1 MNRHKTLVWTL
12 KGMLLCISLYLLY
25 LLISPVTAYVQY
37 EPTPIYSKVLSSKTY
52 ASKSYLWLEKHYKW
66 QSAAADEKPHFIWL
80 DDPAALTP
88 NFDAQL
94 NDNLLIGEFLSGSE
108 RATTAQRQ
116 QIETYFDLKYTGYI
130 GKACKDLGD
139 PFEVSEAIRKRY
151 TTLYKQKWDFSGEGI
166 IFISE
171 YAISIFKKGEDYT
184 GQLMWQ
190 TDGMT
195 MPFSDYFEV
204 VLTPQPVSSFYTTDF
219 TEKGQDRLAAL
230 GLPTVYPASIET
242 DHPLY
247 DGLYLTSAFKNNQI
261 NVPYFY
267 QGVERFM
274 ANKRLYERGTTEE
287 IYWKWYIQKIKS
299 VALKLSKPKT
309 DAASVDSPLATPLFK
324 VSGKQ
329 ILKLSASGSYEPFYM
344 KGVNLG
350 AAVPGKTFT
359 EFPTEVRI
367 YKQWLE
373 QMGKLHI
380 NTLRVYTLLP
390 PGFYKAL
397 YDYNQAADEP
407 IYLLQEIWPEEKPL
421 NHDYLAA
428 AYNETYQQEIAY
440 AVHAVHGNANVP
452 KRSYRAYGAYAYD
465 VSPYLIG
472 YLVGRELEPEEVLAT
487 DALNPGYN
495 FKGTYLYGD
504 VNASPTENWL
514 AASCDYAL
522 TIETDHY
529 RKQSLVA
536 IVNWPTLDP
545 LDHFSEWNEKGDK
558 SLQYNDKAV
567 VDINRIGTHADKMP
581 GFFGAYHIYPN
592 YPDFMNND
600 PAFAQ
605 YADEQGRFR
614 YGGYLKAFMAQHQ
627 KYPAVVAEY
636 GISTS
641 MMTAH
646 IAPDGNHHG
655 GLTETAQGAEIIRMA
670 KAIEREGYAGGLI
683 FEWMD
688 EWAKKTW
695 ITEPYMI
702 PYNRHALWHNVMDP
716 EQNYGLIAML
726 PSQTVPKT
734 TFANKSYPLS
744 IAQVETD
751 AQFVTLNLKFS
762 STDPKQQVAEVLINT
777 HTPTSNTSAW
787 EYRLQLGN
795 APRLTVN
802 PGYNWT
808 KNRFEA
814 KKVPPSQFED
824 LTLQTNG
831 EGLLKDGT
839 KIPSIQINLS
849 PLTVSN
855 FKDLHGQIMHNGDW
869 VTIRLPHTLL
879 GISDP
884 SSRQVLSDPAS
895 YSSLTADQIKTITT
909 PQLHFQINTAGQP
922 PIELKHTLTSWDEMQ
937 YTSRPKASFN
947 LLSEYFK
954 HLD

>member
-1 MNRHKTLVWTL
+1 MNRHKALVLAL
-12 KGMLLCISLYLLY
+12 KGLLLSISLFLLY
-25 LLISPVTAYVQY
+25 LLSSPVAAYLKY
-37 EPTPIYSKVLSSKTY
+37 EPAPLYSTILSSKNY
-52 ASKSYLWLEKHYKW
+52 ASESYTWLQKHYKW
-66 QSAAADEKPHFIWL
+66 EIPKSGTTPQLIWL
-80 DDPAALTP
+80 DDPAALTSD
-88 NFDAQL
+88 FDAQL
-94 NDNLLIGEFLSGSE
+94 KDNVLIGEFLSGSE
-108 RATTAQRQ
+108 RATEPQRQ
-116 QIETYFDLKYTGYI
+116 QIEAYFDLSYTGYI

-151 TTLYKQKWDFSGEGI
+151 TTLYRQKWDFRGEGI
-166 IFISE
+166 IFVSN
-171 YAISIFKKGEDYT
+171 YAISIFKQGEDYN
-184 GQLMWQ
+184 GQLTWQ
-190 TDGMT
+190 TDDMAL
-195 MPFSDYFEV
+195 PFSDYFEV
-204 VLTPQPVSSFYTTDF
+204 VQTTQPVSSYYTTAF
-219 TEKGQDRLAAL
+219 TQKGQDRLSAL
-230 GLPTVYPASIET
+230 GLPSTFPASIET

-247 DGLYLTSAFKNNQI
+247 DGLYLTSAFKKNQV
-261 NVPYFY
+261 NVPHFY
-267 QGVERFM
+267 QGIERFM

-299 VALKLSKPKT
+299 ATADLSKPKPT
-309 DAASVDSPLATPLFK
+309 VAASEAPLAPPLFK

-329 ILKLSASGSYEPFYM
+329 ILKRVTSGNYEPFYI

-359 EFPTEVRI
+359 EFPKEVRI
-367 YKQWLE
+367 YKQWLT
-373 QMGKLHI
+373 QMGQLHI

-390 PGFYKAL
+390 PEFYKAL
-397 YDYNQAADEP
+397 YDYNQTTAEP

-421 NHDYLAA
+421 NHDYLAP

-487 DALNPGYN
+487 DELNIGYS
-495 FKGTYLYGD
+495 FKGQYLYGD
-504 VNASPTENWL
+504 ANASPTENWL
-514 AASCDYAL
+514 AASCDFAL
-522 TIETDHY
+522 TEETQHY
-529 RKQSLVA
+529 RRQSLVA

-545 LDHFSEWNEKGDK
+545 IDHFSEWNEKGDK
-558 SLQYNDKAV
+558 SLQYNDKTV
-567 VDINRIGTHADKMP
+567 VDINHIGIHADQMP

-600 PAFAQ
+600 PIFEQ

-627 KYPAVVAEY
+627 KYPALVAEY

-641 MMTAH
+641 MTTAH

-655 GLTETAQGAEIIRMA
+655 GLSEAAQGPEIIRMA

-683 FEWMD
+683 FEWLD

-716 EQNYGLIAML
+716 EQNYGLIAMF
-726 PSQTVPKT
+726 PSQTVPRTEFNGKG
-734 TFANKSYPLS
+734 YPLS
-744 IAQVETD
+744 TVQVETD
-751 AQFVTLNLKFS
+751 ARFVTLNLKFDS
-762 STDPKQQVAEVLINT
+762 LDPKQQVAEILLNT
-777 HTPTSNTSAW
+777 HTPVSNTSAW
-787 EYRLQLGN
+787 EFRLQLN
-795 APRLTVN
+795 DAPRLTAN

-814 KKVPPSQFED
+814 KKVSPDQFED
-824 LTLQTNG
+824 LILQTNG

-849 PLTVSN
+849 TLKLGDFN
-855 FKDLHGQIMHNGDW
+855 DLHAQVMQSGNW
-869 VTIRLPHTLL
+869 VRIRLPYTLL

-884 SSRQVLSDPAS
+884 SSRQVLSDPATYNS
-895 YSSLTADQIKTITT
+895 VTTDQIKTLTT

-922 PIELKHTLTSWDEMQ
+922 PIELKHTLRPWDEIQ
-937 YTSRPKASFN
+937 YTSRPKASFD
-947 LLSEYFK
+947 LLSDYFK
-954 HLD
+954 SLD